1 MPTPARTSVAAIVQA
16 GRAILEAD
24 GVDGLTMQRVAR
36 AVGVRPPSL
45 YKRVRDRAELV
56 RLIAGDVAHEL
67 TVTLDE
73 AAASG
78 NPRDDLRGLAHAF
91 RAFAR
96 THPEG
101 YRLLFARLPDGS
113 GLDPELNARASAA
126 LLRTAAALAGPDH
139 ALEAA
144 RTVVAWATGFI
155 SMELADAFRLGGD
168 VDRAYAFGIERLADA
183 IAAPADEPDLR
194 QRDARNRERQLR

>member
-1 MPTPARTSVAAIVQA
+1 MPTPARTSVAEIVRA
-16 GRAILEAD
+16 GRAILEAE
-24 GVDGLTMQRVAR
+24 GVNGLTMQRVAR
-36 AVGVRPPSL
+36 DVGVRPPSL

-78 NPRDDLRGLAHAF
+78 DPRDDLRGLANEF

-96 THPEG
+96 AHPEG

-155 SMELADAFRLGGD
+155 SMELADAFRLGGE
-168 VDRAYAFGIERLADA
+168 VDRAYAFGIGRLADA
-183 IAAPADEPDLR
+183 IATPAGKPRLR
-194 QRDARNRERQLR
+194 QRDARNGERQLR